1 MDVWRP
7 LVGGGLLPILDKGP
21 HVSKLKFAMSELDQ
35 YDFELPRDLIAQH
48 PLAQRSDA
56 RLMVVDRASGQ
67 IDHRH
72 IRDLPEILRSDDCL
86 VFNDTKVI
94 PARLVGRRDRTNA
107 RWSGLF
113 LAADEHGVWQVL
125 SKTRGKL
132 EPGEAIVVLS
142 WDVRQTIT
150 LRLLAKQD
158 GGVWA
163 VRPEPMGEPLE
174 ILERIGRVPL
184 PPYIR
189 DGEMVEEDVEQYQTV
204 FAERPGAVAA
214 PTAGLHFTPELLAS
228 LKRTGIQQQRVTL
241 HVGVGTFRP
250 ITAERLDD
258 HVMHTEWCTLSA
270 ETAGQLAEYKKS
282 KKRIVAVGT
291 TVART
296 LETASASG
304 ELQPYS
310 GETNFFIRPPYR
322 FNAVDALLTNFH
334 LPKSTLL
341 ILVRTFGGDELM
353 KRAYEEAIE
362 ERYRFFSYGDAML
375 IQ

>member
-1 MDVWRP
+1 MP
-7 LVGGGLLPILDKGP
+7 
-21 HVSKLKFAMSELDQ
+21 ELAD
-35 YDFELPRDLIAQH
+35 YDYELPRELIAQH
-48 PLAQRSDA
+48 PLAKRSDA
-56 RLMVVDRASGQ
+56 RLMLVNRASGQ
-67 IDHRH
+67 IEHRH
-72 IRDLPEILRSDDCL
+72 IRDLPEILRPTDCL

-107 RWSGLF
+107 RWTGLF
-113 LAADEHGVWQVL
+113 LGADEHGVWKIL

-150 LRLLAKQD
+150 LRLLSKLE

-163 VRPEPMGEPLE
+163 ARPEPMGQPLE

-189 DGEMVEEDVEQYQTV
+189 DGEMIAEDIEQYQTV
-204 FAERPGAVAA
+204 FAEHPGAVAA
-214 PTAGLHFTPELLAS
+214 PTAGLHFTPQLLAA
-228 LKRTGIQQQRVTL
+228 LTRIGIAQERVTL

-250 ITAERLDD
+250 ITAEKIED
-258 HVMHTEWCTLSA
+258 HAMHSEWCSLSA
-270 ETAGQLAEYKKS
+270 ETAERLVEYKRAGR
-282 KKRIVAVGT
+282 RIVAVGT

-296 LETASASG
+296 LETAAASG
-304 ELQPYS
+304 EIKPFS
-310 GETNFFIRPPYR
+310 GETSLFIRPPYR
-322 FNAVDALLTNFH
+322 FHAIDALLTNFH

-341 ILVRTFGGDELM
+341 ILVRTFGGDQLL
-353 KRAYEEAIE
+353 RTAYEEAIADH
-362 ERYRFFSYGDAML
+362 YRFFSYGDAML